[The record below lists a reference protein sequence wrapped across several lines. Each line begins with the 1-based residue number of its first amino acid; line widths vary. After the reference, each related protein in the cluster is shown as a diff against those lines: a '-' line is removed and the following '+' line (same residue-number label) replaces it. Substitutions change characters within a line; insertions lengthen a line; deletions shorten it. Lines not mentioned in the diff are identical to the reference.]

1 MSACVKKSIL
11 VNICAAILI
20 LKEDNKQHFQHIM
33 LYYFE
38 KGKNANEMQKKT
50 CAVCGEGGVTD

>member
-20 LKEDNKQHFQHIM
+20 LKEENKQHFQHIM

-38 KGKNANEMQKKT
+38 KGKNAIEMQKKIYEMY
-50 CAVCGEGGVTD
+50 GEGAVTN